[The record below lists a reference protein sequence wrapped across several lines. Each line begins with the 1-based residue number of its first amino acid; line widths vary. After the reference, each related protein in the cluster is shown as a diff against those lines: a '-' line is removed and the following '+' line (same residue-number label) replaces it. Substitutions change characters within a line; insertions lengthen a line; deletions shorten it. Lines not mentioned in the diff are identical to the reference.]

1 MYTFSFW
8 LRESI
13 FLGSVLYEGN
23 IYFDVLFW
31 QVAYFSRRRLVN
43 RMAKSNKSLGKY
55 KTMGRYGSAWGRMDA
70 LWCALTIIRERR
82 QQFLYGSHRT
92 SVTRS
97 SFSLAN
103 LLVPLRKRERW
114 YGRGSSTT
122 LYSVNRETD
131 RSNTK
136 TAYFTRVSKIGCA
149 CETTKSVAPL
159 NDSSRTEILTASVRA
174 FRVDVQVYNA
184 NVAWGHSLGYTF
196 HYTFITRKFR
206 KLVE

>member
-1 MYTFSFW
+1 
-8 LRESI
+8 
-13 FLGSVLYEGN
+13 
-23 IYFDVLFW
+23 
-31 QVAYFSRRRLVN
+31 
-43 RMAKSNKSLGKY
+43 MAKSNKSLGKY

-114 YGRGSSTT
+114 YGSVV
-122 LYSVNRETD
+122 YDSVNRETD

-159 NDSSRTEILTASVRA
+159 NDSSRTEILTTSIRA
-174 FRVDVQVYNA
+174 LRVDVEVYNA
-184 NVAWGHSLGYTF
+184 NVAWGHSLGDYTF
-196 HYTFITRKFR
+196 NPKI
-206 KLVE
+206 